1 MQKSK
6 TKKANK
12 KQIEKAKKNANG
24 QVHVSHFIPFLFFI
38 VFPVFPSIFL
48 LCFLDF
54 ADLLFG
60 FSFFFRASFQVLRKV
75 RISYGLADIV
85 LI

>member
-48 LCFLDF
+48 LCF
-54 ADLLFG
+54 FG
-60 FSFFFRASFQVLRKV
+60 SLVLTDNRP
-75 RISYGLADIV
+75 
-85 LI
+85 